1 MAKLDESILKQ
12 LRKIKINF
20 LKYYPV
26 RIKNVGTEEQTA
38 RQIVWDFKDGKA
50 FEKVAQMAAYHLHEQ
65 FGERVKDIVFCC
77 VPASSPEKN
86 EIRYKNFSAKVCELT
101 GAVNGYDHIRVQG
114 KRLAIHEHRK
124 DKDKEKDIRMVQ
136 VVDFDEEFFRDKSC
150 LLFDDIITQGV
161 SYANFA
167 NLLEQFGA
175 HVLGGFFLGKTYYKV
190 R

>member
-26 RIKNVGTEEQTA
+26 RIKNVGAEEQNA
-38 RQIVWDFKDGKA
+38 RQIIWDFKDGKA
-50 FEKVAQMAAYHLHEQ
+50 FEKVAQMAAYHLNEQ
-65 FGERVKDIVFCC
+65 FGEQVKEVVFCC

-86 EIRYKNFSAKVCELT
+86 EIRYKNFSARVCELS
-101 GAVNGYDHIRVQG
+101 GAIDGYDHIRVQSE
-114 KRLAIHEHRK
+114 RLSVHEHRK
-124 DKDKEKDIRMVQ
+124 DKEKDISMVQ
-136 VVDFDEEFFRDKSC
+136 VIDCDEAFFRNKSC
-150 LLFDDIITQGV
+150 LLFDDIITQGL

-167 NLLEQFGA
+167 NLLERFGA
-175 HVLGGFFLGKTYYKV
+175 NVLGGFFLGKTYYKV